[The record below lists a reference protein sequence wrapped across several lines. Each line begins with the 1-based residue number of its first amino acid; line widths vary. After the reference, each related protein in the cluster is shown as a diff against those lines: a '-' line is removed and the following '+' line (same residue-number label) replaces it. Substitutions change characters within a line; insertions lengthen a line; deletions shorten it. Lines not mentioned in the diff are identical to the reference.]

1 MKDHPLYFSRGF
13 GLLLS
18 TVLVAGCASYT
29 ATVLK
34 PPAADSATV
43 ETSIARTSIGFGE
56 PAEEQ
61 LESPKMIMQTGAETV
76 DEKFADGVRSE
87 LVIQQSPLSQSLGEL
102 EMLAVDQNPRLVKLY
117 REYNAASSRSR
128 YVNKLPDPKVGTNV
142 FGAPIQTAS
151 GSQRAVLSASQAI
164 PWLGKL
170 DAEEQRACF
179 EAFAVRADYLAE
191 RLRVI
196 AAVRT
201 GWYRLYVIDQ
211 QIETAKANQ
220 ELLQSL
226 IDVANAQIATGTAT
240 QGDVLLGTLELS
252 KLEERLLT
260 YRKLRVAVQA
270 EVNRLV
276 ARDADLPIAVPAELE
291 IALPDLSAREIYE
304 TTLRSQPEIQAAQ
317 LRTQASRWGIEV
329 AHLSRRPELTVSA
342 NYFFTDNNRPP
353 STIFDV
359 GQDPWS
365 LGAQVSIPLWR
376 DKYDALEDEATWKHL
391 ASTDNEAELRDRYD
405 ALITELLAEAR
416 RADETA
422 KLYKNTILPQ
432 ARQTLRADQESYSR
446 GAVEFDRV
454 IRDYRNLLTLELGYH
469 SAVGELAVSLAQLSR
484 VAGQDVK
491 LTPVPALP
499 GLPQE

>member
-1 MKDHPLYFSRGF
+1 M
-13 GLLLS
+13 
-18 TVLVAGCASYT
+18 
-29 ATVLK
+29 
-34 PPAADSATV
+34 
-43 ETSIARTSIGFGE
+43 
-56 PAEEQ
+56 
-61 LESPKMIMQTGAETV
+61 
-76 DEKFADGVRSE
+76 
-87 LVIQQSPLSQSLGEL
+87 
-102 EMLAVDQNPRLVKLY
+102 
-117 REYNAASSRSR
+117 
-128 YVNKLPDPKVGTNV
+128 
-142 FGAPIQTAS
+142 
-151 GSQRAVLSASQAI
+151 
-164 PWLGKL
+164 
-170 DAEEQRACF
+170 
-179 EAFAVRADYLAE
+179 
-191 RLRVI
+191 
-196 AAVRT
+196 
-201 GWYRLYVIDQ
+201 
-211 QIETAKANQ
+211 
-220 ELLQSL
+220 
-226 IDVANAQIATGTAT
+226 
-240 QGDVLLGTLELS
+240 
-252 KLEERLLT
+252 
-260 YRKLRVAVQA
+260 
-270 EVNRLV
+270 
-276 ARDADLPIAVPAELE
+276 
-291 IALPDLSAREIYE
+291 
-304 TTLRSQPEIQAAQ
+304 
-317 LRTQASRWGIEV
+317 

-342 NYFFTDNNRPP
+342 NHFFTDNNRPP
-353 STIFDV
+353 SALYQV